1 MSAGL
6 IGVIGVFA
14 TLGLMAF
21 RIPIAVA
28 LGGVSIA
35 GIMMILNFKAGM
47 GIISSV
53 PFNFIGNW
61 SLTAVPMFLL
71 MGYICTTTG
80 LTNGLF
86 RAMRILL
93 ARLPGGLAITGVAA
107 SALFASASGSSVAT
121 ASAMARIAVP
131 EMLRHKY
138 DSGLASGVVAASG
151 TLGSLIPP
159 SILMV
164 LYGIYAEGSIGKL
177 FIAGFLPGIVSALLY
192 MGMIMI
198 RCKLNPDLAGGSKAK
213 VEKFNGKD
221 KLSAVREVWPLPVLI
236 FCVLGGIFTGLFSPT
251 EAGAVGA
258 IVAALVAIFR
268 GQMTIAAFRQAIVFA
283 VIGTSS
289 IFAILIGTLFF
300 TRFLAL
306 SGLPTD
312 LADFVLS
319 LTGGNPYMII
329 VAVAVIY
336 VILGMFVESIGLMLL
351 TLPIVLPL
359 VNGADMNLIW
369 FGIIVIK
376 LLEIGLITPPIG
388 LNVYVIKG
396 ALGSQVSLQKI
407 FQGVT
412 WFIVMDIIALLM
424 IVFIPAMSLFL
435 PEIMWE

>member
-1 MSAGL
+1 MSAGV
-6 IGVIGVFA
+6 IGIVGVFA

-21 RIPIAVA
+21 RLPIAVA
-28 LGGVSIA
+28 LGGVSLI
-35 GIMMILNFKAGM
+35 GIMMIINVPVGM

-131 EMLRHKY
+131 EMLRHRY
-138 DSGLASGVVAASG
+138 DAGLASGVVAASG

-164 LYGIYAEGSIGKL
+164 LYGIYAEVSIGKL
-177 FIAGFLPGIVSALLY
+177 FIAGFLPGLISAALY

-198 RCKLNPDLAGGSKAK
+198 RCKINPELAGGQAQDIETTSLS
-213 VEKFNGKD
+213 EKLDALK
-221 KLSAVREVWPLPVLI
+221 EVWPLPVLI

-258 IVAALVAIFR
+258 IVAAFIAIIR
-268 GQMTIAAFRQAIVFA
+268 RQMTWEAFKQAIIFA
-283 VIGTSS
+283 VVGTSS

-312 LADFVLS
+312 LAEAVLFV
-319 LTGGNPYMII
+319 TDGNPYMVILG
-329 VAVAVIY
+329 VAVIY
-336 VILGMFVESIGLMLL
+336 VVLGMFVESIGLMLL

-359 VNGADMNLIW
+359 VTGANMDLIW

-396 ALGSQVSLQKI
+396 ALGTQVSLQKI

-412 WFIVMDIIALLM
+412 WFIVMDIAALLL
-424 IVFIPAMSLFL
+424 IVLVPALSLML
-435 PEIMWE
+435 PAIMWD

>member
-1 MSAGL
+1 MSAGA
-6 IGVIGVFA
+6 IGVIGVIA

-21 RIPIAVA
+21 RLPIAVA

-35 GIMMILNFKAGM
+35 GIIAILNFKAGM

-93 ARLPGGLAITGVAA
+93 ARMPGGLAITGVAA

-138 DSGLASGVVAASG
+138 EPGLASGVVAASG

-164 LYGIYAEGSIGKL
+164 LYGIYAEVSIGKL

-192 MGMIMI
+192 MGMIVI
-198 RCKLNPDLAGGSKAK
+198 RCKLNPELAGGTNAV
-213 VEKFNGKD
+213 VEKFSYKE
-221 KLSAVREVWPLPVLI
+221 KLSAVSEVWPLPVLI

-251 EAGAVGA
+251 EAGAAGA
-258 IVAALVAIFR
+258 IVAAIIAILR
-268 GQMTIAAFRQAIVFA
+268 GQMTIAAFKQAVILA

-312 LADFVLS
+312 LAELVLS
-319 LTGGNPYMII
+319 ITGGSPILII
-329 VAVAVIY
+329 IGVAVVY

-351 TLPIVLPL
+351 TLPIMLPL
-359 VNGADMNLIW
+359 VHGADMNLIW
-369 FGIIVIK
+369 FGIIIIK
-376 LLEIGLITPPIG
+376 LLEIGLVTPPIG

-396 ALGSQVSLQKI
+396 ALGSQVPIQKI

-412 WFIVMDIIALLM
+412 WFILMDIVALLM
-424 IVFIPAMSLFL
+424 IVYIPAMSLYL
-435 PEIMWE
+435 PETMWE

>member
-1 MSAGL
+1 MTAGV
-6 IGVIGVFA
+6 IGIIGVFA

-21 RIPIAVA
+21 RLPIAVA
-28 LGGVSIA
+28 LGGGSLI
-35 GIMMILNFKAGM
+35 GIMMIINVPAGM

-131 EMLRHKY
+131 EMLRHRY
-138 DSGLASGVVAASG
+138 DAGLASGVVAASG

-164 LYGIYAEGSIGKL
+164 LYGIYAEVSIGKL
-177 FIAGFLPGIVSALLY
+177 FIAGFLPGLISAALY

-198 RCKLNPDLAGGSKAK
+198 RCKLNPELAGGKLQEIEKASFS
-213 VEKFNGKD
+213 EKMEALK
-221 KLSAVREVWPLPVLI
+221 EVWPLPVLI

-258 IVAALVAIFR
+258 IVAALIAIIR
-268 GQMTIAAFRQAIVFA
+268 RQMTWEAFKQAIIFA
-283 VIGTSS
+283 VVGTSS

-312 LADFVLS
+312 LADVVLS
-319 LTGGNPYMII
+319 ITGGNPYMII
-329 VAVAVIY
+329 LGVAVIY
-336 VILGMFVESIGLMLL
+336 VLLGMFVESIGLMLL

-359 VNGADMNLIW
+359 VTGANMDLIW

-396 ALGSQVSLQKI
+396 ALGTQVSLQKI

-412 WFIVMDIIALLM
+412 WFILMDIAALLL
-424 IVFIPAMSLFL
+424 IVLVPALSLML
-435 PEIMWE
+435 PAIMWD